1 MISNSIC
8 IWNKIKWT
16 VLNFQYLDFFT
27 STHLPLFA
35 NMIIVVGLNETAVI
49 AVHFDKVCVHDY
61 FTHLPLFANMSI
73 LLIWYFLANQF
84 KVSY

>member
-1 MISNSIC
+1 MNC
-8 IWNKIKWT
+8 QTFNT
-16 VLNFQYLDFFT
+16 HLDFFT

-61 FTHLPLFANMSI
+61 FTHLPLFANMSSSLFDI
-73 LLIWYFLANQF
+73 F
-84 KVSY
+84 